1 MSQRRSA
8 AAPPQQLAGAG
19 DDRRAPRPNLDS
31 HCTLARLNPGSA
43 YVLRGD
49 PAALKIARASDLPS
63 ILHLD
68 TPVFS
73 AEQCEEV
80 YAIRRRTLAHHFF
93 W

>member
-1 MSQRRSA
+1 
-8 AAPPQQLAGAG
+8 
-19 DDRRAPRPNLDS
+19 
-31 HCTLARLNPGSA
+31 
-43 YVLRGD
+43 VLRGD

-63 ILHLD
+63 VLHLD